1 MLNLD
6 LAESVYGKIDV
17 WDLGAEELNTSEYTN
32 KLTADII
39 NSWYPDVEAGTKG
52 RNLAGFEVL
61 DADGNVA
68 FCFADGGYSSTHR
81 LRTTN
86 AALTHYDDK
95 SINYDGT
102 TYTGYIYS
110 NKSAT
115 KDVYVG
121 IRLEEGDI
129 LTAIVSSNSG
139 ASTIGFESPKGKVET
154 QEYDRSTAATAMTFY
169 AGQTGLYKIYST
181 NEKLVFARAYVE
193 HTQTVDV
200 TGTVNAPED
209 LTGEY
214 AITFTCQETGNVTTA
229 KVSDG
234 TYSASLRE
242 GYSYDVALKNADGY
256 VITSSDTLTLA
267 KGTTSKKFNITV
279 GTVELVKVS
288 GQLKGLDE
296 DAAKN
301 LKLGLKSD
309 NIYVPVVTIEGTR
322 YTTTLESGVEYA
334 MEISGIDDYEL
345 TSEAVLKAS
354 KAGTINI
361 TFEKKPVY
369 TVTVEPEGAAL
380 EDLAEAEFTFTR
392 HSDEDKIMY
401 IPLQEQMISN
411 FVMVFI
417 L

>member
-1 MLNLD
+1 M
-6 LAESVYGKIDV
+6 
-17 WDLGAEELNTSEYTN
+17 
-32 KLTADII
+32 
-39 NSWYPDVEAGTKG
+39 
-52 RNLAGFEVL
+52 
-61 DADGNVA
+61 
-68 FCFADGGYSSTHR
+68 C
-81 LRTTN
+81 
-86 AALTHYDDK
+86 
-95 SINYDGT
+95 
-102 TYTGYIYS
+102 
-110 NKSAT
+110 
-115 KDVYVG
+115 
-121 IRLEEGDI
+121 IRD
-129 LTAIVSSNSG
+129 S
-139 ASTIGFESPKGKVET
+139 
-154 QEYDRSTAATAMTFY
+154 
-169 AGQTGLYKIYST
+169 
-181 NEKLVFARAYVE
+181 
-193 HTQTVDV
+193 TQTVDV

-209 LTGEY
+209 LTEEY

-256 VITSSDTLTLA
+256 VITSSDTLTLT

-301 LKLGLKSD
+301 LKLELKSD

-369 TVTVEPEGAAL
+369 TVTVEPEGATL

-392 HSDEDKIMY
+392 HSDEDKTVEEDYVYTFTGTDDIQLRDGIY
-401 IPLQEQMISN
+401 TVKVDNTGDFKQGLTSN
-411 FVMVFI
+411 LVVDGADVTLAI
-417 L
+417 RLSLIHI

>member
-1 MLNLD
+1 MKKSKMSKRIMAVTLSVAMMMSNMTVTATEIETEQQTKAVTVEKSAQTTVIEEEDAASESEESSAAESPTEDISEEETKAVTLLNLD
-6 LAESVYGKIDV
+6 LAESVYGKTDV
-17 WDLGAEELNTSEYTN
+17 WDLGAEELDTSKYTN

-121 IRLEEGDI
+121 ICLEEGDI

-209 LTGEY
+209 LTRY
-214 AITFTCQETGNVTTA
+214 MN
-229 KVSDG
+229 
-234 TYSASLRE
+234 
-242 GYSYDVALKNADGY
+242 
-256 VITSSDTLTLA
+256 
-267 KGTTSKKFNITV
+267 
-279 GTVELVKVS
+279 
-288 GQLKGLDE
+288 
-296 DAAKN
+296 
-301 LKLGLKSD
+301 
-309 NIYVPVVTIEGTR
+309 TR
-322 YTTTLESGVEYA
+322 P
-334 MEISGIDDYEL
+334 M
-345 TSEAVLKAS
+345 KW
-354 KAGTINI
+354 
-361 TFEKKPVY
+361 
-369 TVTVEPEGAAL
+369 
-380 EDLAEAEFTFTR
+380 
-392 HSDEDKIMY
+392 
-401 IPLQEQMISN
+401 
-411 FVMVFI
+411 
-417 L
+417 